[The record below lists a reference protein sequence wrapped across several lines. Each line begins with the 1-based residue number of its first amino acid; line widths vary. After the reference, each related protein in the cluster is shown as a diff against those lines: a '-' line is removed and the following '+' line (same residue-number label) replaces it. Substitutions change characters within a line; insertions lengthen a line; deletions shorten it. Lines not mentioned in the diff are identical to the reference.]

1 MKWLLVSLLAIG
13 LAASATLTLA
23 FTDSIPP
30 TGLPSASQYG
40 ATLLPKVDGTL
51 SWETLA
57 EVEPLF
63 VKGRMVPKFSH
74 AIEALDNK
82 PVRIYGFII
91 PLNFGKDQRHFLIS
105 PVPPHCPFCM
115 PAGPEATIEVLAAK
129 LVPYRF
135 EPVLVS
141 GTFVLVKDDPN
152 GLLYRMTGATQLPDP
167 ALKH

>member
-1 MKWLLVSLLAIG
+1 MNRLLVLLGIA
-13 LAASATLTLA
+13 LAASPQSTMA

-30 TGLPSASQYG
+30 GGLPSASQYG
-40 ATLLPKVDGTL
+40 AMLLPKVDGTL

-63 VKGRMVPKFSH
+63 VKGHMVPKFSQ
-74 AIEALDNK
+74 AIEKLDNK
-82 PVRIYGFII
+82 PVLIYGFII
-91 PLNFGKDQRHFLIS
+91 PLNFGKDQRHFLIC
-105 PVPPHCPFCM
+105 PVPPHCPFCI

-129 LVPYRF
+129 RVPYQF
-135 EPVLVS
+135 EPVLVT

-167 ALKH
+167 TLKH